1 MGFSSFGAQDRPQK
15 KRRYN
20 PNADAAVHA
29 ASTASSSS
37 SRQGRGKQTTGS
49 NSTPLGARPAAPQ
62 SAANAH
68 EIDLDGEEDGDG
80 APGAGGVDLG
90 GAAVSAQGG
99 DAAQQ
104 FAAGSDLTADAAHL
118 HGLPQRPAQ
127 FAADQAR
134 GPPNSHGYP
143 HGRGQHHSAGNGAP
157 WYEGYY
163 DTLSNRNPWEKLE
176 KAMGLSAK
184 GTWVSHEEHAA
195 GAA

>member
-1 MGFSSFGAQDRPQK
+1 MMGFSSFGAQDRPQK

-29 ASTASSSS
+29 TTANS

-62 SAANAH
+62 SAANAD
-68 EIDLDGEEDGDG
+68 EIDLDGDEDDDG
-80 APGAGGVDLG
+80 ALGTGGVDLG
-90 GAAVSAQGG
+90 GNGASAQGG
-99 DAAQQ
+99 DGAQ
-104 FAAGSDLTADAAHL
+104 APAGSGVTAGAAAHL
-118 HGLPQRPAQ
+118 HDLPQRPAQ
-127 FAADQAR
+127 STADQAR
-134 GPPNSHGYP
+134 GPPHSHGHS
-143 HGRGQHHSAGNGAP
+143 HGRGQHHSAGSGAP

-176 KAMGLSAK
+176 KAMRLSAK

-195 GAA
+195 GAS